1 MIFLK
6 MVIIELLL
14 NLLMVIM
21 LKCFRKRGV
30 IGFLLLFGGFMVV
43 MIWML
48 INFMGVV
55 FFRLY

>member
-6 MVIIELLL
+6 MVIMELLL

-21 LKCFRKRGV
+21 LKCFRKWGV